1 MVRRHELTDAQW
13 QKIEALL
20 PANGRP
26 GGQWADHRT
35 VINGVLFRAR
45 TGVPWPD
52 LPERYGPWQTVYERH
67 RRWSA
72 DGTWQQILT
81 ELQIEADATDPDG
94 TLAKDVEKESV
105 QRRREWAVNIDS
117 TSCRAHQHAAGAR
130 RRPPRGLS
138 AKGGGARVEDD
149 GREALGR
156 SRGGLTSKVHL
167 LAVDRARP
175 LTWQISPGQRGD
187 SPMFIP
193 VLEGLRIRRRGS
205 GRPRS
210 RPDRVRGDK
219 AYSSYDNRAY
229 LRRRGIK
236 ATIAQPDDQR
246 ANRRRKGQ
254 AGGRPPA
261 FDKTQYRHRSA
272 VERCVSKWKQ
282 HRAVAS
288 RYDKRDYI
296 FNGTLTVA
304 AIVIWLRDTVQEP
317 SEAP

>member
-13 QKIEALL
+13 QTIEALL
-20 PANGRP
+20 PANGKP
-26 GGQWADHRT
+26 GGQWADHRR

-81 ELQIEADATDPDG
+81 ALQIEADATDPDEAL
-94 TLAKDVEKESV
+94 TNTVEKESV
-105 QRRREWAVNIDS
+105 QRWEWAVNIDS

-130 RRPPRGLS
+130 RRPPHDFPQ
-138 AKGGGARVEDD
+138 KGAVRVWKP

-167 LAVDRARP
+167 LADDRARP
-175 LTWQISPGQRGD
+175 LTWQTSPGQQGD

-193 VLEGLRIRRRGS
+193 VLEGLRIRRRGP

-229 LRRRGIK
+229 LRRRSIK

-246 ANRRRKGQ
+246 AKRQRKGS

-261 FDKTQYRHRSA
+261 FDKAQYRHRSA

-282 HRAVAS
+282 YRAVAS

-304 AIVIWLRDTVQEP
+304 AIVIWLRDTVEEP
-317 SEAP
+317 SETA

>member
-13 QKIEALL
+13 QKIEPLL

-26 GGQWADHRT
+26 GGQWADHRK

-94 TLAKDVEKESV
+94 QLAKAIEEEHLQRV
-105 QRRREWAVNIDS
+105 QEWAVNIDS

-130 RRPPRGLS
+130 HRPAARLP
-138 AKGGGARVEDD
+138 AKGGGARVEAD

-156 SRGGLTSKVHL
+156 SRGGLTSKIHL
-167 LAVDRARP
+167 LSDDRARP
-175 LTWQISPGQRGD
+175 LTWQTSPGQRGD
-187 SPMFIP
+187 SPMFIH
-193 VLEGLRIRRRGS
+193 VLDGLRIQRRGP

-219 AYSSYDNRAY
+219 AYSSRDNRAY

-261 FDKTQYRHRSA
+261 FDKAQYRRRSA
-272 VERCVSKWKQ
+272 VERCVNKWKQ
-282 HRAVAS
+282 YRAVAT

-296 FNGTLTVA
+296 FNGTLTVTA
-304 AIVIWLRDTVQEP
+304 VVIWLRDIVQEP
-317 SEAP
+317 SETP